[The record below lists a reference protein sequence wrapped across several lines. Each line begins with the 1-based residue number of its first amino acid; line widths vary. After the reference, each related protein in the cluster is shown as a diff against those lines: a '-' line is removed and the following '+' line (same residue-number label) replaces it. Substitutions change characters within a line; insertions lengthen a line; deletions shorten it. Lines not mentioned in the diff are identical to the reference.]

1 MSLALTGFQILL
13 NAIPESVH
21 AKLTSRIS
29 NHLLRGQD
37 FSRRLESL
45 EGRRIWLSITD
56 TDTCLRFRYENGKLL
71 DDRSNQPADI
81 HFRGD
86 IRSFIQ
92 LATRQEDPDTL
103 FFARKLS
110 IEGNTEDGLVLKN
123 FMDSMEFDSEAHLK
137 AWLGTFMASR
147 LMPILQRVQP
157 ARYVQKLIKTMD

>member
-1 MSLALTGFQILL
+1 MSLALTGIQILL
-13 NAIPESVH
+13 NAVPESVH

-45 EGRRIWLSITD
+45 EGKRIWLTITD
-56 TDTCLRFRYENGKLL
+56 TDTCLRFRYENARLL
-71 DDRSNQPADI
+71 DDRSGQPADI

-103 FFARKLS
+103 FFSRKLS
-110 IEGNTEDGLVLKN
+110 IEGNTEDGLVVKN

-137 AWLGTFMASR
+137 AWLGTFMAAR
-147 LMPILQRVQP
+147 ILPLLQRLQP
-157 ARYVQKLIKTMD
+157 GREVQKMIRSID